1 MKGLTMFE
9 SVTPLKRETLQ
20 TLVHQ
25 RLCDLILQGEIAP
38 GESITVAS
46 IAKALDVSPMPVRE
60 AISRLMA
67 LGALTIVSGR
77 SIGVPRLG
85 VEELAD
91 LRKVRSEIETTA
103 VAWAVERRDPE
114 FIAQLEKIL
123 YAMEAAEAAGQVREF
138 IHANYDFHFTIYR
151 QAGSPL
157 LLEIIGNI
165 WLRINP
171 QFHLLQR
178 HGHYRVSN
186 KQHRR
191 LFEAIRNGDS
201 AAAIAALRE
210 DIDSAYEVILA
221 NLKESEA
228 ERG

>member
-1 MKGLTMFE
+1 MFE

-20 TLVHQ
+20 TRVHQ

-38 GESITVAS
+38 GESITVS
-46 IAKALDVSPMPVRE
+46 SMAKALDVSPMPVRE

-85 VEELAD
+85 SQELGD
-91 LRKVRSEIETTA
+91 LRKVRLEVEATA
-103 VAWAVERRDPE
+103 VRWAVAGCDAAFLGR
-114 FIAQLEKIL
+114 LEQIL
-123 YAMEAAEAAGQVREF
+123 CSMEVAEKAGQVRDF
-138 IHANYDFHFTIYR
+138 IHGNYDFHFAIYR

-186 KQHRR
+186 RQHRAM
-191 LFEAIRNGDS
+191 FDAIRAGDAEG
-201 AAAIAALRE
+201 AAAALRE

-221 NLKESEA
+221 TLKDGA
-228 ERG
+228 AD

>member
-1 MKGLTMFE
+1 MFE

-38 GESITVAS
+38 GESITVGS

-67 LGALTIVSGR
+67 LGALTVVSGR

-85 VEELAD
+85 LQELAD
-91 LRKVRSEIETTA
+91 LRRVRSEVEASA
-103 VAWAVERRDPE
+103 VRWAVQQRDAA
-114 FIAQLEKIL
+114 FLAKLEEIL
-123 YAMEAAEAAGQVREF
+123 CSMEAAEKAGQVREF
-138 IHANYDFHFTIYR
+138 IHANYDFHFAIYR

-186 KQHRR
+186 RQHRA
-191 LFEAIRNGDS
+191 LFDAISAGDEAV
-201 AAAIAALRE
+201 AVAALRE
-210 DIDSAYEVILA
+210 DIGSAYEVILET
-221 NLKESEA
+221 LKDDSKD
-228 ERG
+228 

>member
-1 MKGLTMFE
+1 MFE

-38 GESITVAS
+38 GESITVGS

-67 LGALTIVSGR
+67 LGALTVVSGR

-85 VEELAD
+85 LQELAD
-91 LRKVRSEIETTA
+91 LRRVRSEVEASA
-103 VAWAVERRDPE
+103 VRWAVQQRDAA
-114 FIAQLEKIL
+114 FLAKLEEIL
-123 YAMEAAEAAGQVREF
+123 CSMEAAEKAGQVREF
-138 IHANYDFHFTIYR
+138 IHANYDFHFAIYR

-186 KQHRR
+186 RQHRA
-191 LFEAIRNGDS
+191 LFDAISAGDED
-201 AAAIAALRE
+201 AAVAALRE
-210 DIDSAYEVILA
+210 DIGSAYEVILET
-221 NLKESEA
+221 LKDDSKD
-228 ERG
+228 

>member
-1 MKGLTMFE
+1 MFE

-38 GESITVAS
+38 GESITVGS

-67 LGALTIVSGR
+67 LGALTVVSGR

-85 VEELAD
+85 LQELAD
-91 LRKVRSEIETTA
+91 LRRVRSEVEASA
-103 VAWAVERRDPE
+103 VRWAVQQRDAA
-114 FIAQLEKIL
+114 FLAKLEEIL
-123 YAMEAAEAAGQVREF
+123 CSMEAAEKAGQVREF
-138 IHANYDFHFTIYR
+138 IHANYDFHFAIYH

-186 KQHRR
+186 RQHRA
-191 LFEAIRNGDS
+191 LFDAISAGDED
-201 AAAIAALRE
+201 AAVAALRE
-210 DIDSAYEVILA
+210 DIGSAYEVILA
-221 NLKESEA
+221 TLQEGKD
-228 ERG
+228 G

>member
-1 MKGLTMFE
+1 MFE

-38 GESITVAS
+38 GESITVGS

-67 LGALTIVSGR
+67 LGALTVVSGR

-85 VEELAD
+85 LQELAD
-91 LRKVRSEIETTA
+91 LRWVRSEVEASA
-103 VAWAVERRDPE
+103 VRWAVQQRDAA
-114 FIAQLEKIL
+114 FLAKLEEIL
-123 YAMEAAEAAGQVREF
+123 CSMEAAEKAGQVREF
-138 IHANYDFHFTIYR
+138 IHANYDFHFAIYR

-186 KQHRR
+186 RQHRA
-191 LFEAIRNGDS
+191 LFDAISAGDEAV
-201 AAAIAALRE
+201 AVAALRE
-210 DIDSAYEVILA
+210 DIGSAYEVILA
-221 NLKESEA
+221 TLQEGKDS
-228 ERG
+228 